1 LGKTTLAGVLAN
13 EMGTELHTVSA
24 PSITRADDLRRTLV
38 RVQYGDVYFL
48 DEIHALAR
56 DVEETLYPVAEDFR
70 LEVVSPLGEAQRL
83 RLPEFT
89 LIGATTRRGQ
99 VSAPMRDRFQLI
111 EALTYY
117 APVELAEIASRTA
130 TRLGVTLAWEAAKL
144 LGERSRG
151 TPRITNR
158 LAARVVE
165 WAHAEGL
172 SSMTAAQADDALNDW
187 GIDDRGLDP
196 LDRAVLYALEH
207 TFDGGPVGVQ
217 SLALAI
223 GEDDATI
230 ADAVEPYLTRLGL
243 MARTARGRVITDRGR
258 AHLSDPMGDEF
269 NDPEVAADEAR
280 AMGEYEDGLAEGAL
294 WAEQA
299 YEQREAGR

>member
-172 SSMTAAQADDALNDW
+172 SSMTAAQADDALK
-187 GIDDRGLDP
+187 
-196 LDRAVLYALEH
+196 
-207 TFDGGPVGVQ
+207 